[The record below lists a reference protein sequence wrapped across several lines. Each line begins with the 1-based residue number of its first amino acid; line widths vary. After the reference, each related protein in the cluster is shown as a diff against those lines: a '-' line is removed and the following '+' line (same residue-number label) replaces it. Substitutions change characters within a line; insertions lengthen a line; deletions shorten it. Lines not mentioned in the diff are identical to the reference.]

1 MPAEDNG
8 LLEENTVHPSDHGNN
23 IQLRSP
29 VEATML
35 AKQRSNEAG
44 MNRGMLSRGNR
55 SVLNENRNG
64 RPMNRG
70 NDIQLRIIPSR
81 RRFEEPQR
89 ASGTWNRSSATTS
102 PSSTERRLTWG
113 LSLINSLKIN
123 AGRSGGSRSS
133 ERKADWRFSGIL
145 FRRQPEGYAGLTTLS
160 TPFRV
165 IVACACP
172 APHPQ
177 TARGLVGAP
186 DNLAAWIVIAL
197 HRVTSA
203 NSVEPSCPRVE
214 ELPEPMARDFVSE

>member
-55 SVLNENRNG
+55 SVLNENRNE

-133 ERKADWRFSGIL
+133 ERKADWRFSAIVSPPARRICRINDAFNPISRHCRLCLPCSSPANCSRSCRGS
-145 FRRQPEGYAGLTTLS
+145 RQPGGLDCNCFTSRYICKLRGTLLS
-160 TPFRV
+160 SG
-165 IVACACP
+165 
-172 APHPQ
+172 
-177 TARGLVGAP
+177 RG
-186 DNLAAWIVIAL
+186 
-197 HRVTSA
+197 TS
-203 NSVEPSCPRVE
+203 
-214 ELPEPMARDFVSE
+214 